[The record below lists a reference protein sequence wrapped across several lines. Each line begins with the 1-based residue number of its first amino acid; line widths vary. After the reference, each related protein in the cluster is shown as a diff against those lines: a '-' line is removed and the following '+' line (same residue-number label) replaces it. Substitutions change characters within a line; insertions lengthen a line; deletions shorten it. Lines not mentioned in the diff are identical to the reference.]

1 MICKNL
7 KKYIYNKIN
16 IMDFEQKIFGNKSFS
31 DLLKNIYDNSRE
43 KEKQIKD
50 LITSLKPLVADT
62 QSALMVV
69 PLIKEYLDVSV
80 KNDDSLIKMAGIVQR
95 AMANSGGNGDGD
107 FLSDAEL
114 EQLRG
119 EVQKIGN
126 EVNKPIE
133 TNVINSS
140 KD

>member
-1 MICKNL
+1 
-7 KKYIYNKIN
+7 
-16 IMDFEQKIFGNKSFS
+16 MDFEQKIFGNKSFS
-31 DLLKNIYDNSRE
+31 DILKDIYDNSKG

-50 LITSLKPLVADT
+50 LISSLKPLVQDT

-107 FLSDAEL
+107 FLSEAEL

-119 EVQKIGN
+119 EVQKIGD
-126 EVNKPIE
+126 EVNKPVAV
-133 TNVINSS
+133 NDS
-140 KD
+140 KE

>member
-1 MICKNL
+1 
-7 KKYIYNKIN
+7 
-16 IMDFEQKIFGNKSFS
+16 MDFEQKIFGQKSFS

-50 LITSLKPLVADT
+50 LITSLKPLVTDT

-95 AMANSGGNGDGD
+95 AMNNSGGGSDD
-107 FLSDAEL
+107 FLSEAEL
-114 EQLRG
+114 DQIRG
-119 EVQKIGN
+119 EVQKIGDSI
-126 EVNKPIE
+126 NKPIE
-133 TNVINSS
+133 NKINEDS
-140 KD
+140 KS

>member
-1 MICKNL
+1 
-7 KKYIYNKIN
+7 
-16 IMDFEQKIFGNKSFS
+16 MDFEQKIFGNKSFS

-95 AMANSGGNGDGD
+95 AMANSGGSGDGD
-107 FLSDAEL
+107 FLSESEL

-126 EVNKPIE
+126 EIYKPIPV
-133 TNVINSS
+133 NDS
-140 KD
+140 KE

>member
-1 MICKNL
+1 
-7 KKYIYNKIN
+7 
-16 IMDFEQKIFGNKSFS
+16 MDFEQKIFGQKSFS

-50 LITSLKPLVADT
+50 LITSLKPLVTDT

-95 AMANSGGNGDGD
+95 AIANSKGGGDD
-107 FLSDAEL
+107 NFLSEAEL
-114 EQLRG
+114 NQIQS
-119 EVQKIGN
+119 EVQKIG
-126 EVNKPIE
+126 EEINKPI
-133 TNVINSS
+133 INEN
-140 KD
+140 KK

>member
-1 MICKNL
+1 
-7 KKYIYNKIN
+7 
-16 IMDFEQKIFGNKSFS
+16 MDFEQKIFGNKSFS
-31 DLLKNIYDNSRE
+31 DLLQNIYNNSRE

-95 AMANSGGNGDGD
+95 AMANSGGSGDGD
-107 FLSDAEL
+107 FLSESEL

-119 EVQKIGN
+119 EVQKIGD

-133 TNVINSS
+133 NKINEDS
-140 KD
+140 KS

>member
-1 MICKNL
+1 
-7 KKYIYNKIN
+7 
-16 IMDFEQKIFGNKSFS
+16 MDFEQKIFGQKSFS

-50 LITSLKPLVADT
+50 LISGLKPLVTDT

-95 AMANSGGNGDGD
+95 AMNNSGNGTDD
-107 FLSDAEL
+107 FLSEAEL
-114 EQLRG
+114 DQIRG
-119 EVQKIGN
+119 EVQKIGE
-126 EVNKPIE
+126 EVNKPI
-133 TNVINSS
+133 INED
-140 KD
+140 KK

>member
-1 MICKNL
+1 
-7 KKYIYNKIN
+7 
-16 IMDFEQKIFGNKSFS
+16 MDFEQKIFGNKSFS

-126 EVNKPIE
+126 EINKPIE

>member
-1 MICKNL
+1 
-7 KKYIYNKIN
+7 
-16 IMDFEQKIFGNKSFS
+16 MDFEQKIFGNKSFS

-50 LITSLKPLVADT
+50 LISGLKPFVADT

-107 FLSDAEL
+107 FLSEAEL

-119 EVQKIGN
+119 EVQKISN
-126 EVNKPIE
+126 EVAKPI
-133 TNVINSS
+133 NVDDN
-140 KD
+140 KE

>member
-1 MICKNL
+1 
-7 KKYIYNKIN
+7 
-16 IMDFEQKIFGNKSFS
+16 MDFEQKIFGNKSFS

-95 AMANSGGNGDGD
+95 AMANSNGNGDGD

-126 EVNKPIE
+126 EINKP
-133 TNVINSS
+133 VIVNDSS
-140 KD
+140 KE

>member
-1 MICKNL
+1 
-7 KKYIYNKIN
+7 
-16 IMDFEQKIFGNKSFS
+16 MDFEQKIFGQKSFS

-50 LITSLKPLVADT
+50 LISGLKPLVTDT

-95 AMANSGGNGDGD
+95 AMNNSAGGSDD
-107 FLSDAEL
+107 FLSEAEL
-114 EQLRG
+114 DQIRG
-119 EVQKIGN
+119 EVQKIG
-126 EVNKPIE
+126 EEINKPIE
-133 TNVINSS
+133 NNVNS
-140 KD
+140 DRQI

>member
-1 MICKNL
+1 
-7 KKYIYNKIN
+7 
-16 IMDFEQKIFGNKSFS
+16 MDFEQKIFGNKSFS

-95 AMANSGGNGDGD
+95 AMANSGGNGDND
-107 FLSDAEL
+107 FLSESEL

-119 EVQKIGN
+119 EVQKIN
-126 EVNKPIE
+126 DEVSKPVSIDD
-133 TNVINSS
+133 S
-140 KD
+140 KE

>member
-1 MICKNL
+1 
-7 KKYIYNKIN
+7 
-16 IMDFEQKIFGNKSFS
+16 MDFEQKIFGNKSFS

-107 FLSDAEL
+107 FLSETEL

-119 EVQKIGN
+119 EVQKINDEVTKPVNIDGN
-126 EVNKPIE
+126 
-133 TNVINSS
+133 NS
-140 KD
+140 KE

>member
-1 MICKNL
+1 
-7 KKYIYNKIN
+7 
-16 IMDFEQKIFGNKSFS
+16 MDFEQKIFGNKSFS

-119 EVQKIGN
+119 EVQKIS
-126 EVNKPIE
+126 EDVNKPVVNE
-133 TNVINSS
+133 DR

>member
-1 MICKNL
+1 
-7 KKYIYNKIN
+7 
-16 IMDFEQKIFGNKSFS
+16 MDFEQKIFGNKSFS
-31 DLLKNIYDNSRE
+31 DILKNIYDNSKE

-50 LITSLKPLVADT
+50 LISNLKPLVTDT

-95 AMANSGGNGDGD
+95 ALNNSNGNGDGD
-107 FLSDAEL
+107 FLSEAEL
-114 EQLRG
+114 DQIRG
-119 EVQKIGN
+119 EVQKISE

-133 TNVINSS
+133 NNVNKDYTN
-140 KD
+140 

>member
-1 MICKNL
+1 
-7 KKYIYNKIN
+7 
-16 IMDFEQKIFGNKSFS
+16 MDFEQKIFGNKSFS
-31 DLLKNIYDNSRE
+31 DILKNIYDNSKE

-50 LITSLKPLVADT
+50 LISNLKPLVTDT

-95 AMANSGGNGDGD
+95 ALNNSNGNGDGD
-107 FLSDAEL
+107 FLSEAEL
-114 EQLRG
+114 DQIRG
-119 EVQKIGN
+119 EVQKISE

-133 TNVINSS
+133 NNVDKNS
-140 KD
+140 

>member
-1 MICKNL
+1 
-7 KKYIYNKIN
+7 
-16 IMDFEQKIFGNKSFS
+16 MDFEQKIFGQKSFS

-50 LITSLKPLVADT
+50 LISGLKPLVTDT

-95 AMANSGGNGDGD
+95 AMNNKGEENSD
-107 FLSDAEL
+107 FLSEAEL
-114 EQLRG
+114 DQIRG
-119 EVQKIGN
+119 EVQKIGTEIDKSLPIN
-126 EVNKPIE
+126 ENFK
-133 TNVINSS
+133 
-140 KD
+140 

>member
-1 MICKNL
+1 
-7 KKYIYNKIN
+7 
-16 IMDFEQKIFGNKSFS
+16 
-31 DLLKNIYDNSRE
+31 
-43 KEKQIKD
+43 
-50 LITSLKPLVADT
+50 
-62 QSALMVV
+62 MVV

-119 EVQKIGN
+119 EVQKISE
-126 EVNKPIE
+126 EVSKPVPIDDNKE
-133 TNVINSS
+133 
-140 KD
+140 

>member
-1 MICKNL
+1 
-7 KKYIYNKIN
+7 
-16 IMDFEQKIFGNKSFS
+16 MDFEQKIFGQKSFS

-50 LITSLKPLVADT
+50 LISGLKPLVTDT

-95 AMANSGGNGDGD
+95 AMNTSGSGSDD
-107 FLSDAEL
+107 FLSEAEL
-114 EQLRG
+114 DQIRG
-119 EVQKIGN
+119 EVQKIGT
-126 EVNKPIE
+126 EIDKPLP
-133 TNVINSS
+133 INDS
-140 KD
+140 KE